1 MKIGIIGSGRIGGAL
16 GKIWAAGGHQI
27 MFSGSRDEQKL
38 QALAQSAGVN
48 ASTGSPAQAAQFGD
62 VVLLAVPWHQ
72 VDNAL
77 AKLNEVIASVGSLEG
92 KILIDATN
100 PLNPE
105 STILEIGWSNS
116 GGEEVARR
124 AKGAKVVKAYNTVG
138 ANILESESR
147 KFGDV
152 TPVLFF
158 CGDDAQS
165 KSVVAMLIADSGFE
179 PLDVGGIQTSR
190 FLEPMEQLW
199 VEIAKSGIG
208 QEFEGATSTM
218 KAS

>member
-38 QALAQSAGVN
+38 QALATKAGAN
-48 ASTGSPAQAAQFGD
+48 ASTGSPTQAAQFGD

-72 VDNAL
+72 VDNA
-77 AKLNEVIASVGSLEG
+77 IASAGSLEG

-165 KSVVAMLIADSGFE
+165 KSVVATLIVDSGFE
-179 PLDVGGIQTSR
+179 PCDVGGIQTSR

-208 QEFEGATSTM
+208 QEYVFSLLRR
-218 KAS
+218 

>member
-16 GKIWAAGGHQI
+16 GKIWAASGHQI

-38 QALAQSAGVN
+38 QVIAQSAGAN
-48 ASTGSPAQAAQFGD
+48 AASGSPKQAAEFGD

-72 VDNAL
+72 VDNA
-77 AKLNEVIASVGSLEG
+77 IASIGSLEG

-152 TPVLFF
+152 TPLLFF
-158 CGDDAQS
+158 CGDDAHS
-165 KSVVAMLIADSGFE
+165 KSVVASLIADSGFE
-179 PLDVGGIQTSR
+179 PFDVGGIQTSR

-199 VEIAKSGIG
+199 VEIAKSGIK
-208 QEFEGATSTM
+208 QEYVFSLLRR
-218 KAS
+218 

>member
-38 QALAQSAGVN
+38 QALATKAGAN

-72 VDNAL
+72 VDNA
-77 AKLNEVIASVGSLEG
+77 IASVKSLEG

-165 KSVVAMLIADSGFE
+165 KSIVARLISDSGFE
-179 PLDVGGIQTSR
+179 PFDVGGIQTSR

-208 QEFEGATSTM
+208 QEYVFSLLRR
-218 KAS
+218 